1 MQDHRVFFCLYPKFS
16 IHRRFPS
23 LPQKLDGGGG
33 RTQVHRLPFL
43 SIRLIMPMLHVC
55 AYPGC
60 QEAIPLSDKYCAR
73 HKEKGK
79 EQAAEREARRKRF
92 KGSSAERGYGSK
104 WRKRR
109 AAFLKEHPLCE
120 ECLKRGLLVKA
131 TDVDHII
138 PHRGNQKLMW
148 DQNNWQAL
156 CHACHSRK
164 TASEDGGFGN
174 SMF

>member
-1 MQDHRVFFCLYPKFS
+1 
-16 IHRRFPS
+16 
-23 LPQKLDGGGG
+23 
-33 RTQVHRLPFL
+33 
-43 SIRLIMPMLHVC
+43 MPLLHIC

-148 DQNNWQAL
+148 DQNNWQRGRRL
-156 CHACHSRK
+156 RELNVFLNLSSRLSDCK
-164 TASEDGGFGN
+164 TNILVKLIESEKV
-174 SMF
+174 S

>member
-1 MQDHRVFFCLYPKFS
+1 MAL
-16 IHRRFPS
+16 
-23 LPQKLDGGGG
+23 
-33 RTQVHRLPFL
+33 
-43 SIRLIMPMLHVC
+43 LHIC

-79 EQAAEREARRKRF
+79 EQAAEREARRKRL

-109 AAFLKEHPLCE
+109 AEFLKEHPLCE